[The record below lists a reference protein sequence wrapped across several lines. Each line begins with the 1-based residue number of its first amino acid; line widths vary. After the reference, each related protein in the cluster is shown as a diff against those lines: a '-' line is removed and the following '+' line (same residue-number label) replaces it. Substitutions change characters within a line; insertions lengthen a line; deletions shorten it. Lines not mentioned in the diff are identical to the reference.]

1 MYLTSFDVT
10 TYAYPELPGS
20 YFITKYPSY
29 SLSYLLIEFCAEVFI
44 YLLRDDEMG
53 IAAYVIVALRWS
65 INFVLTVDLLGFWV
79 ITLIIYI
86 VQKRGIG

>member
-29 SLSYLLIEFCAEVFI
+29 SLSSLLIEFTAEVFI
-44 YLLRDDEMG
+44 Y
-53 IAAYVIVALRWS
+53 
-65 INFVLTVDLLGFWV
+65 
-79 ITLIIYI
+79 
-86 VQKRGIG
+86 